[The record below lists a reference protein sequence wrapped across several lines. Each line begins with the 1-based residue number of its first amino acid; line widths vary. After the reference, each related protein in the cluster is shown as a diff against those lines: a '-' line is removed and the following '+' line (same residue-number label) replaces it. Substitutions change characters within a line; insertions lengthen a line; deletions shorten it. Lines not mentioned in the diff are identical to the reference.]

1 MLLEGLRHPT
11 LTLALG
17 ALLHDVGKP
26 PTFRVADRIRFDG
39 HVEEGVRMA
48 HSILNRLRFSNDEI
62 ERVEALVANH
72 MRFKDLQHMRDST
85 LKRFLRLPDF
95 QEHLELHRLDCLA
108 SNKRLEN
115 YHLAKHKLQQFPD
128 EHLKPAPLVRGAD
141 LIAAGYQPGPIFST
155 ILTAVEDAQLEGR
168 IRSAS
173 DALAL
178 VREKFPL

>member
-1 MLLEGLRHPT
+1 MLLEGLRHPS

-39 HVEEGVRMA
+39 HVEAGVHLA
-48 HSILNRLRFSNDEI
+48 HDILNRLRFSHEEM

-72 MRFKDLQHMRDST
+72 MKFKDLEHMRDST

-95 QEHLELHRLDCLA
+95 HEHLELHRLDCLA
-108 SNKRLEN
+108 GNGRLDS
-115 YHLAKHKLQQFPD
+115 YQFTRRKLEQFPG
-128 EHLKPAPLVRGAD
+128 EHLKPAPLVTGAD
-141 LIAAGYQPGPIFST
+141 LIAAGYQPGPLFSD

-168 IRSAS
+168 IHSAGE
-173 DALAL
+173 ALAL
-178 VREKFPL
+178 VRELFP